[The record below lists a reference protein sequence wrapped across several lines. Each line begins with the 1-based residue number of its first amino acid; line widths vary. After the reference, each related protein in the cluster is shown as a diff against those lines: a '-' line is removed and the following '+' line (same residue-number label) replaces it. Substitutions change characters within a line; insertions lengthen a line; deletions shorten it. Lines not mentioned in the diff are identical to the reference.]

1 MKESHISKVSFE
13 LSLKEWQMKA
23 TAELLDQGAT
33 VPFIARY
40 RKEATGSLDEVAIAS
55 IRDRLAQLRDLDRR
69 REAILKSLEERGLL
83 TGDLKAKIEVA
94 ETLGVLEDLYMPYRP
109 KRRTRAS
116 MAREKGLEPLA
127 IKILK
132 QENIDPESEAQAFVN
147 PDNGITSAE
156 EALTGARDILAEVIS
171 EDAGVRARV
180 RWIFEAEGVLRS
192 KAVVDP
198 KGNSKEGKE
207 GKEGKESSSSEA
219 YRFKDYADWSEPLS
233 KAPSHR
239 ILAMMRGQK
248 EGLLSLHLAPP
259 EEKVMD
265 ALELAFIKG
274 PGPASQQVRFAAA
287 DGYKRLLGP
296 SMETEIISEIKARA
310 DEKAIR
316 VFAENLRH
324 LLLESPAGQKIVLAI
339 DPGFRTGCKMAVMDH
354 QSSLLHHEA
363 IYPHEP
369 QRKTEEAKAK
379 ILQVCHKFG
388 VDIIAVG
395 NGTAGRE
402 TMAFL
407 SRMELPEEV
416 PVVAVDE
423 SGASI
428 YSASEI
434 ARDEFPEE
442 DVTVRGAISIGRRLM
457 DPLAELVKIE
467 PKSIGVGQYQHDVD
481 QSALKAK
488 LEDVVRSCVNMVG
501 VDANTASKELLT
513 YVSGLGPKLAEAI
526 VRYRKEHGKFVS
538 RDELRKVPRLGP
550 KAFEQAAGFIR
561 IMEGKNP
568 LDGSAVHPESYHI
581 VERMAGDLGVSAQ
594 KLLED
599 KELQKR
605 IDPKRYVT
613 DMAGMPTILD
623 IISEL
628 SKPGRDPRRKFEP
641 FQYQEG
647 VEKPEDLKP
656 GMRLPGIVTNV
667 TAFGAFV
674 DVGVHQDGLVHI
686 SQLSDKFVRS
696 PTDIVKVHQRVMVRV
711 LDVDLDR
718 KRITLSMK
726 EK

>member
-13 LSLKEWQMKA
+13 LSLKEWQIKA
-23 TAELLDQGAT
+23 TAELLDQNAT

-94 ETLGVLEDLYMPYRP
+94 ETLDVLEDIYIPYRP

-147 PDNGITSAE
+147 PDKGITSAE
-156 EALTGARDILAEVIS
+156 EALTGSRDILAEVIS

-198 KGNSKEGKE
+198 KENSKEGKE

-274 PGPASQQVRFAAA
+274 SGPASQQVRFAAA

-296 SMETEIISEIKARA
+296 SMETEVLSEIKARA

-354 QSSLLHHEA
+354 QSNLLHHEA

-369 QRKTEEAKAK
+369 QRNAEEAKAK

-402 TMAFL
+402 TMTFL

-434 ARDEFPEE
+434 AREEFPEE

-526 VRYRKEHGKFVS
+526 VRYRKEHGEFVS
-538 RDELRKVPRLGP
+538 RDELKKVPRLGP

-581 VERMAGDLGVSAQ
+581 VERMAGDLGVSVQ

-605 IDPKRYVT
+605 IDPNRYVT

-674 DVGVHQDGLVHI
+674 DVGAHQDGLVHI
-686 SQLSDKFVRS
+686 SQLSDKFVRN
-696 PTDIVKVHQRVMVRV
+696 PTDVVKVHQRVTVKV

-718 KRITLSMK
+718 KRISLSMK

>member
-13 LSLKEWQMKA
+13 LSLKESQIKA
-23 TAELLDQGAT
+23 TAELLAQDAT

-40 RKEATGSLDEVAIAS
+40 RKEATGSLDEVAITA
-55 IRDRLAQLRDLDRR
+55 IKDRLTQLRDLDRR
-69 REAILKSLEERGLL
+69 REAILKSLGERCIL
-83 TGDLKAKIEVA
+83 TEDLKAKIEVA
-94 ETLGVLEDLYMPYRP
+94 DTLAALEDIYLPYRP

-147 PDNGITSAE
+147 PDKDITSAE
-156 EALTGARDILAEVIS
+156 EALAGARDILAEVIS
-171 EDAGVRARV
+171 EDAGVRAKV
-180 RWIFEAEGVLRS
+180 RGIFEAEGVLIS
-192 KAVVDP
+192 KAVADP
-198 KGNSKEGKE
+198 PKEDKEG
-207 GKEGKESSSSEA
+207 SSSEA
-219 YRFKDYADWSEPLS
+219 YKFKDYADWSEPLS

-239 ILAMMRGQK
+239 VLAMMRGQK
-248 EGLLSLHLAPP
+248 EDLLSLHLAPP
-259 EEKVMD
+259 DEKVMD

-274 PGPASQQVRFAAA
+274 SGSASQQVRFAAA

-296 SMETEIISEIKARA
+296 SMETEVLSEIKARA

-324 LLLESPAGQKIVLAI
+324 LLLEPPAGQKTVLAI

-354 QSSLLHHEA
+354 QGNLLHHEA

-369 QRKTEEAKAK
+369 QRKAEEAKAK
-379 ILQVCHKFG
+379 IHQVCRKFG

-407 SRMELPEEV
+407 RRIELPKEV

-434 ARDEFPEE
+434 AREEFPEE
-442 DVTVRGAISIGRRLM
+442 DVTVRGAVSIGRRLM

-467 PKSIGVGQYQHDVD
+467 PRSIGVGQYQHDVD

-526 VRYRKEHGKFVS
+526 VRYRKEHGRFVS

-561 IMEGKNP
+561 IRDGKNP

-581 VERMAGDLGVSAQ
+581 VERMAEDLGVSAQ
-594 KLLED
+594 ELLD
-599 KELQKR
+599 YKELQKR

-628 SKPGRDPRRKFEP
+628 SKPGRDPRRKFEL

-656 GMRLPGIVTNV
+656 GMRLPGVVTNV

-686 SQLSDKFVRS
+686 RQLSDKFVRN
-696 PTDIVKVHQRVMVRV
+696 PTDVVKVHQRVMVKV

-718 KRITLSMK
+718 KRISLSMK
-726 EK
+726 EE

>member
-1 MKESHISKVSFE
+1 MKESHISEVSFE
-13 LSLKEWQMKA
+13 LSLKESQVKA

-33 VPFIARY
+33 VPFISRY
-40 RKEATGSLDEVAIAS
+40 RKEATGSLDEVAVVA
-55 IRDRLAQLRDLDRR
+55 IRDRLAHLRDLDRR
-69 REAILKSLEERGLL
+69 RESILKSLEERDLL
-83 TGDLKAKIEVA
+83 TEDLKDRIEAAVTPA
-94 ETLGVLEDLYMPYRP
+94 SLEDIYLPYKP
-109 KRRTRAS
+109 KRMTRAS
-116 MAREKGLEPLA
+116 VAREKGLEPLA
-127 IKILK
+127 MKILE
-132 QENIDPESEAQAFVN
+132 QGNIDPESEAKAFID
-147 PDNGITSAE
+147 PDKGITSAE
-156 EALTGARDILAEVIS
+156 EALAGARDVLAEVIS
-171 EDAGVRARV
+171 EDAEVRARV
-180 RWIFEAEGVLRS
+180 RAIFEAEGILRS
-192 KAVVDP
+192 KSTADR
-198 KGNSKEGKE
+198 KEGKE
-207 GKEGKESSSSEA
+207 RSSSEA
-219 YRFKDYADWSEPLS
+219 YKFNDYADWSEPLS

-259 EEKVMD
+259 KEKVID

-274 PGPASQQVRFAAA
+274 SGPASQQMKIAAA
-287 DGYKRLLGP
+287 DGYMRLLGP
-296 SMETEIISEIKARA
+296 SMETEVLSEIKARA
-310 DEKAIR
+310 DEKAIK

-324 LLLESPAGQKIVLAI
+324 LLLEPPVGQKTVLAI
-339 DPGFRTGCKMAVMDH
+339 DPGFRTGCKMAVIDRLGN
-354 QSSLLHHEA
+354 LLHHEA

-369 QRKTEEAKAK
+369 QRKAEEAKARV
-379 ILQVCHKFG
+379 LQTCEKYD
-388 VDIIAVG
+388 VDIIAIG

-402 TMAFL
+402 TVAFL
-407 SRMELPEEV
+407 KGMKLPREV

-434 ARDEFPEE
+434 ARKEFPNE
-442 DVTVRGAISIGRRLM
+442 DVTIRGAVSIGRRLV

-481 QSALKAK
+481 QPALKAK

-526 VRYRKEHGKFVS
+526 VKYRNEHGKFRS

-550 KAFEQAAGFIR
+550 KVFEQAAGFIR
-561 IMEGKNP
+561 IQDGKNP
-568 LDGSAVHPESYHI
+568 LDASAVHPESYYI
-581 VERMAGDLGVSAQ
+581 VERMAADLGIPI
-594 KLLED
+594 KELLED
-599 KELQKR
+599 KEFQKR
-605 IDPKRYVT
+605 IDPKIYVT
-613 DMAGMPTILD
+613 DKAGMPTILD
-623 IISEL
+623 ILSEL
-628 SKPGRDPRRKFEP
+628 SRPGRDPRREFEP

-686 SQLSDKFVRS
+686 SQLSDKFVRN
-696 PTDIVKVHQRVMVRV
+696 PVDLVRVHQRVMVKV
-711 LDVDLDR
+711 LEVDLDR
-718 KRITLSMK
+718 KRISLSMK

>member
-198 KGNSKEGKE
+198 KRNSKEGKE

>member
-198 KGNSKEGKE
+198 KRNSKEGKE

-686 SQLSDKFVRS
+686 SQLSDKFVRN